1 MEVQRR
7 KVITD
12 AADGDIAAGVV
23 TRQKADAKVTLTA
36 TITDADGNT
45 ETKEFELTVK
55 AAVEQPKTTDYL
67 FAHFTGTEGSATD
80 EQMYFATSKDGL
92 SWHDTRESGDP
103 VLSWNN
109 SQTGNSRGK
118 DNGVRDPYL
127 VRSPEGDTVYLIA
140 TELSIHNRGGWGAA
154 TATTNGSTNLIVW
167 ESHDFVNWSEPRAV
181 DVASQIPGA
190 GMAWAPEA
198 YWDDV
203 NKQYM
208 VYWATASDADNKS
221 GDRTNMYYS
230 TTRDFV
236 NFTTPVK
243 WIDRVKSVI
252 DTTMIKADD
261 GYYYR
266 VSGDTYLGVERS
278 RIRMPQRS
286 PLVTQLRMVTT
297 TLTVIRTSGR
307 LSVHSVT

>member
-1 MEVQRR
+1 
-7 KVITD
+7 
-12 AADGDIAAGVV
+12 
-23 TRQKADAKVTLTA
+23 
-36 TITDADGNT
+36 
-45 ETKEFELTVK
+45 
-55 AAVEQPKTTDYL
+55 
-67 FAHFTGTEGSATD
+67 
-80 EQMYFATSKDGL
+80 MYFATSKDGL

-198 YWDDV
+198 YW
-203 NKQYM
+203 M
-208 VYWATASDADNKS
+208 
-221 GDRTNMYYS
+221 M
-230 TTRDFV
+230 
-236 NFTTPVK
+236 
-243 WIDRVKSVI
+243 
-252 DTTMIKADD
+252 
-261 GYYYR
+261 
-266 VSGDTYLGVERS
+266 
-278 RIRMPQRS
+278 
-286 PLVTQLRMVTT
+286 
-297 TLTVIRTSGR
+297 
-307 LSVHSVT
+307 